1 VRNIFLI
8 IRRYFNFLFFVV
20 LQAVALYI
28 LFQYNKFHEAA
39 FMGVANELTGRV
51 SGKYDNITYYFHL
64 KTTNEALVKENEELR
79 NKLRANF
86 ADPDTTRQLVQDSIP
101 FDTLGHTR
109 RFLWRPAKVVNNSV
123 IFQNNTLTIA
133 RGENQGVKKDMGVI
147 GPQGVVGIVINT
159 SGNYAVVMSLLHRQM
174 HLSAK
179 LKKTGEAGTVTWDGL
194 DPSYITM
201 SRVPRSIPVVKGDS
215 IVTSAYLADFPEGIM
230 VGTVSEVVEDKSSN
244 FYTLRLKPATN
255 FYNVEYV
262 TVIENLQKDEQK
274 KLEEASKKIANE

>member
-79 NKLRANF
+79 NKLKANF

-101 FDTLGHTR
+101 YDTLGHTR

-133 RGENQGVKKDMGVI
+133 RGENQGVKRDMGVI
-147 GPQGVVGIVINT
+147 SPQGVVGIVINT

-201 SRVPRSIPVVKGDS
+201 SRVPKSIPVVKGDS